1 MLLQRAGTGT
11 IAPTGFV
18 RPEWNTLA
26 KAWDVAP
33 VPETPSVTLGPT
45 TITMGQNDDEGV
57 DETTLYQGDH
67 ALGWDNEHPERKVA
81 VGQFRIEWRPVTNG
95 EFYLFYLSDA
105 RDKNVRFPA
114 SWVDIDGRMQVSISR
129 HPYCIIV
136 LEADRSSRYAPCT
149 APSRSR
155 SRGTGRSLRPAT
167 TSPRTRR

>member
-95 EFYLFYLSDA
+95 EFLEFYINGGKSL
-105 RDKNVRFPA
+105 VQFPA
-114 SWVDIDGRMQVSISR
+114 SWVEEGGEIQACGFLR
-129 HPYCIIV
+129 C
-136 LEADRSSRYAPCT
+136 
-149 APSRSR
+149 
-155 SRGTGRSLRPAT
+155 SRGL
-167 TSPRTRR
+167 